1 MITGE
6 IIFTRDGKQWED
18 ESHLDIFTL
27 CELGEMSSYD
37 TGFITVELS
46 PIARYT

>member
-1 MITGE
+1 MITGQ
-6 IIFTRDGKQWED
+6 IIYTRDGRKWGD
-18 ESHLDIFTL
+18 ETELDNFTL